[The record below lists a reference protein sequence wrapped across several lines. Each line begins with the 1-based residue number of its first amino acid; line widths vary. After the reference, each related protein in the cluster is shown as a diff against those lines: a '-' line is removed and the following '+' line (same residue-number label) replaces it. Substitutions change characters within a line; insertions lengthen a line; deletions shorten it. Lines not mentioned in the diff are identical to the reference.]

1 MPRVQACGL
10 LWKAAARK
18 LMCPLLSLYK
28 AVGEPVLRRTAQAVR
43 ATQLLSEVYIFI
55 ITDTHTYIY
64 IYMYI
69 YISHINNM
77 VLLYIG
83 TEISRLLEEGQ
94 CEAQCDGAVVPGKHI
109 FIEFWAKTLVPG
121 WNPNGWLMDGGS
133 QMWCFGFYP
142 SSC

>member
-64 IYMYI
+64 IYIAHKQHGSALHWYRNI
-69 YISHINNM
+69 EALGGRTVRGSVRRRRSSWKAYFYR
-77 VLLYIG
+77 VL
-83 TEISRLLEEGQ
+83 GQ
-94 CEAQCDGAVVPGKHI
+94 NPGARMEP
-109 FIEFWAKTLVPG
+109 
-121 WNPNGWLMDGGS
+121 
-133 QMWCFGFYP
+133 
-142 SSC
+142 